1 MKKWNIYRAVLYFCT
16 FILFSSKI
24 LTTVSLIT
32 MILLVRFTRINIW
45 ASSYAFSASFTVSI
59 ATFCR
64 ALWPLCPITKCGFW
78 IQKIGS
84 KTITAL
90 DLIQKLFTLTLFFI
104 IAFATWRL
112 LFNNFIKWFQMEV
125 TVDCLLLFGHD
136 RSGSEPECSHA
147 KRYMLTKH
155 RLLNIQSF
163 NGFKI
168 LSYLV
173 NSIKISCKN
182 RSVQYQSR

>member
-1 MKKWNIYRAVLYFCT
+1 MKSYSQNTRG
-16 FILFSSKI
+16 LFFENL
-24 LTTVSLIT
+24 LTDLS
-32 MILLVRFTRINIW
+32 
-45 ASSYAFSASFTVSI
+45 
-59 ATFCR
+59 
-64 ALWPLCPITKCGFW
+64 
-78 IQKIGS
+78 QKRVFRS
-84 KTITAL
+84 KTITAS
-90 DLIQKLFTLTLFFI
+90 DFTQKVFTLTLFFI
-104 IAFATWRL
+104 IALTAWCL
-112 LFNNFIKWFQMEV
+112 LFKNLIKRFQMEV